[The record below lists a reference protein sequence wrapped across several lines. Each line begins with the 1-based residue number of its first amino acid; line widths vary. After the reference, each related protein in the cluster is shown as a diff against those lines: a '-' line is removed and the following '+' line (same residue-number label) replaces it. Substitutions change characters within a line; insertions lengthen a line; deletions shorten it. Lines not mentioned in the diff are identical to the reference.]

1 MQEKRRFGR
10 IPFGA
15 IVSLSAQDQTYKG
28 ALHDISLNG
37 AKILLDAPDG
47 PILNSHC
54 RLHLPLSDEL
64 VLEFA
69 GEVVHAFASVVGLR
83 FTESDPESFGHLIR
97 LMELNT
103 GNAEKVHDEL
113 HHID

>member
-15 IVSLSAQDQTYKG
+15 IVSLSVEGHTYKG
-28 ALHDISLNG
+28 ALHDLSLNG
-37 AKILLDAPDG
+37 AKILLDAPNAPG
-47 PILNSHC
+47 LKSHC
-54 RLHLPLSDEL
+54 RLKLPLSKDL
-64 VLEFA
+64 NLEFE
-69 GEVVHAFASVVGLR
+69 GEVVHAFESTVGLR

-103 GNAEKVHDEL
+103 GDAEKVHDEL

>member
-1 MQEKRRFGR
+1 MQDKRRFGR

-15 IVSLSAQDQTYKG
+15 IVSFTVQDQTYKG

-37 AKILLDAPDG
+37 AKILLDAREG
-47 PILNSHC
+47 PVLKSHC
-54 RLHLPLSDEL
+54 RLKLPLSDEL
-64 VLEFA
+64 ILEFE
-69 GEVVHAFASVVGLR
+69 GEVVHAYESIVGLR

-113 HHID
+113 HHIE